1 MGSRGPAPVRIARGR
16 AAGNPEAGGR
26 GYTLQVMPTGQ
37 ELLRAFDRLVGR
49 ARPAL
54 VARVLEGQPREAFAA
69 GLGISAE
76 AGDVMLFRAL
86 GDLEAARSE
95 REVPP
100 PAEAIGDAEERAAA
114 EVLSAMLDRGLAVAP
129 GSSEALRPA
138 VERRLALCRVLR
150 DAPELKA
157 ALVQP
162 PPPPPTLRERARR
175 LAWLALVVAAAIL
188 YSRWR
193 PG

>member
-1 MGSRGPAPVRIARGR
+1 MPA
-16 AAGNPEAGGR
+16 
-26 GYTLQVMPTGQ
+26 GQ
-37 ELLRAFDRLVGR
+37 ELLHAFDRLVGR

-54 VARVLEGQPREAFAA
+54 VARVLEGRPREAFAA

-86 GDLEAARSE
+86 EDLEVAQSRG
-95 REVPP
+95 EVPP

-114 EVLSAMLDRGLAVAP
+114 AVLSEMLDRGLAEAP
-129 GSSEALRPA
+129 GAPEALRPA

-162 PPPPPTLRERARR
+162 PPPPPTLLERARR
-175 LAWLALVVAAAIL
+175 LVWLALVVAAAIL
-188 YSRWR
+188 WSLRS
-193 PG
+193 G